1 MVGPHITAAAAE
13 AAVNALCEE
22 TACPRE
28 IFNAEDDCVT
38 NGLQSPTI
46 NCETERLSIYLYA
59 FLTDAP
65 ESVCLLLF
73 MLTSQFSILLVSYLF

>member
-22 TACPRE
+22 TSCPRE
-28 IFNAEDDCVT
+28 IFNGEDDCVT
-38 NGLQSPTI
+38 NGLQSPAI

-65 ESVCLLLF
+65 DIS
-73 MLTSQFSILLVSYLF
+73 LLVIVLC